1 MNAVITEV
9 GLSVGHP
16 YPGAFNIALRKITG
30 QTPSEFRRNFALSA
44 DDEAFSQDPPRR

>member
-16 YPGAFNIALRKITG
+16 YPGAFNVGKIT

-44 DDEAFSQDPPRR
+44 DDEAFSQGFPRR

>member
-16 YPGAFNIALRKITG
+16 YPGAFNVGKITR

-44 DDEAFSQDPPRR
+44 DDEAFSQGFPRR